1 MNTEQFDQDLPEQTR
16 VRLEKA
22 ARLRELGIN
31 PYTPRAERTHQIAE
45 LAALLPPVEV
55 AEGGVDGGVEGGTTP
70 PAPSSAEEPG
80 ASVTIVG
87 RLVSRRDM
95 GKNASFGNLRDGSGT
110 FQLYLRRDNLGDEP
124 YANFRSLIDL
134 SDFIQATGTLMR
146 TRSGEPTLQVTAYRI
161 LSKALTP
168 PPDKWHGVTD
178 TETRYRQRYVDLMVN
193 EETRQRFV
201 TRTKIISAM
210 RRYLDAQGFMEVET
224 PSLQPLYG
232 GAAARPFITHYN
244 ALDQTF
250 YLRIADELY
259 LKRLLVGGFE
269 RVYEICKDYRNEGI
283 DAKHS
288 PEFTMMELYQ
298 AYADYETIMRLVEE
312 MVYAIAM
319 EVRGDPTITFGGQTV
334 TLTPP
339 WRRVKMRDAVA
350 EWSGVD
356 YAALPEQAELYVA
369 AIAAGK
375 EQGKDLDITP
385 TTVWPRIVD
394 ELFKTFVRPNI
405 AEPTFIYDYPKALSP
420 LAKGKPGEPATVERF
435 QPLILGS
442 EVGNAYS
449 ELNDP
454 QEQLARFM
462 EQVEDRAAGDEEAMP
477 IDEDYVAALRYGMP
491 PTGGLGIGVDRLV
504 MLFTDQHAIR
514 DVILFPALRNASNP
528 ND

>member
-1 MNTEQFDQDLPEQTR
+1 MNTEQPDHDLPEQTR
-16 VRLEKA
+16 IRLEKA
-22 ARLRELGIN
+22 VRWRELGVD

-45 LAALLPPVEV
+45 LAALVPA
-55 AEGGVDGGVEGGTTP
+55 AEGAGDGGVGGDTP
-70 PAPSSAEEPG
+70 PPRAGDAEDEEP
-80 ASVTIVG
+80 VTIVG
-87 RLVSRRDM
+87 RLVNRRDL
-95 GKNASFGNLRDGSGT
+95 GKNASFANLRDGSGV
-110 FQLYLRRDNLGDEP
+110 FQLYLRRDRLGDEP
-124 YANFRSLIDL
+124 YARFRTLIDL

-146 TRSGEPTLQVTAYRI
+146 TRSGEPTLEVTEYR
-161 LSKALTP
+161 LLAKALTP

-193 EETRQRFV
+193 EATRQRFV

-210 RRYLDAQGFMEVET
+210 RRYLDAQGFLEVET

-232 GAAARPFITHYN
+232 GAAARPFKTYYN

-312 MVYAIAM
+312 LIHAIAL
-319 EVRGDPTITFGGQTV
+319 EVRGEPTITFGGQTV

-339 WRRVKMRDAVA
+339 WRRVTMRDAIA

-356 YAALPEQAELYVA
+356 YAALPEQGALYAAAVA
-369 AIAAGK
+369 AGREGRK
-375 EQGKDLDITP
+375 ELDITP
-385 TTVWPRIVD
+385 ATVWPRIVD
-394 ELFKTFVRPNI
+394 ELFKTFVRPQI
-405 AEPTFIYDYPKALSP
+405 VEPTFIYDYPKALSP
-420 LAKGKPGEPATVERF
+420 LAKGKPGESATVERF

-442 EVGNAYS
+442 EIGNAYS

-454 QEQLARFM
+454 QEQLARFR
-462 EQVEDRAAGDEEAMP
+462 EQAQDRAAGDEEAMP
-477 IDEDYVAALRYGMP
+477 IDDDYVAALRYGMP
-491 PTGGLGIGVDRLV
+491 PTGGLGIGIDRLV
-504 MLFTDQHAIR
+504 MLFTDQQAIR
-514 DVILFPALRNASNP
+514 DVILFPALRTDEQAKG
-528 ND
+528 